1 METKKIIVL
10 IVMIILIIVIGYY
23 LNYINKKNKK
33 KSEYIEQNRRDEKLK
48 REELKENNSEEYER
62 ILKKEENESEERRKK
77 NKLWKDTRVGVY
89 IFMGIHLII
98 EILFSEGIGTSQ
110 PNPGVSVVFN
120 FVISRYFIKR
130 SIFKKNKIIDK
141 PIIYGIGISLIVF
154 CFRFL
159 LGVISYLFTS

>member
-10 IVMIILIIVIGYY
+10 IVIIILIFIIGYY
-23 LNYINKKNKK
+23 LNYI
-33 KSEYIEQNRRDEKLK
+33 EQKRRDEKLK
-48 REELKENNSEEYER
+48 REELKENNLEEYER
-62 ILKKEENESEERRKK
+62 ILKKEENESKERREK
-77 NKLWKDTRVGVY
+77 NKLWKDTRVGLF

-98 EILFSEGIGTSQ
+98 EVVLGGGVGTSQ

-159 LGVISYLFTS
+159 LGVISYLFIS